1 MNNTRSMKFY
11 FGISVLAL
19 VLVAGGCT
27 TTPKAERYAAAPPG
41 STITQAPELAYGQE
55 VGRDGVYI
63 AYANGIVRDTKTGLE
78 WVVGPDMGMDRIDAK
93 AWANSLNVGGVGWR
107 LPTLAELKGLYQYSK
122 GDYNMTPL
130 LKTTGPWVWSSQDAG
145 MQQLYF
151 NFDNGRDGF
160 FALANGIIF
169 SPQSLRAFAV
179 RSRSGA

>member
-19 VLVAGGCT
+19 VLVAGGCA
-27 TTPKAERYAAAPPG
+27 TTPEAERSAAAPPG
-41 STITQAPELAYGQE
+41 PTFKQAPELAYGQE

-78 WVVGPDMGMDRIDAK
+78 WVVGPDMAMDRIEAK
-93 AWANSLNVGGVGWR
+93 AWVNSLNAGGGGWR

-122 GDYNMTPL
+122 GDCNMTPL
-130 LKTTGPWVWSSQDAG
+130 LKTTGSYVWSSQDAG

-151 NFDNGRDGF
+151 NFDIGRDGF
-160 FALANGIIF
+160 FSLAQGVQL
-169 SPQSLRAFAV
+169 SPQRLRAFAV
-179 RSRSGA
+179 RSCSGG